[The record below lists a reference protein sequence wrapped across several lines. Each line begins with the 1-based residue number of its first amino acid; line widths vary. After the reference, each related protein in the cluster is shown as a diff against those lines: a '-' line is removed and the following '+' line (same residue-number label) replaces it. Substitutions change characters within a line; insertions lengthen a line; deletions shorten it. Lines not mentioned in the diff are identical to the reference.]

1 MFRHRI
7 VVNELAFYS
16 FGFPSLGLAPLEII
30 TSSDYY
36 KNTWREIT
44 SEAKMS
50 LGEKIRSEIEVL
62 RALEERAFGP
72 RHGKFDFYDYLD
84 GVWKLYSK
92 WKEANKAQTRAKRL
106 ASMYKFKLRK
116 NTHPIRAIID
126 ASSKKDGGDKSEWT
140 QALKYAERNRSQ
152 IEKVGL
158 RRFLEDN
165 GGPAG
170 CADKGSTRR
179 AAKKRKV
186 RSNWGRRSPR

>member
-1 MFRHRI
+1 
-7 VVNELAFYS
+7 
-16 FGFPSLGLAPLEII
+16 
-30 TSSDYY
+30 
-36 KNTWREIT
+36 
-44 SEAKMS
+44 MS
-50 LGEKIRSEIEVL
+50 LEEKMRSEIELL
-62 RALEERAFGP
+62 RELEKKAFGP
-72 RHGKFDFYDYLD
+72 RHGKYDFYDYLEE
-84 GVWKLYSK
+84 VWNLYLQ
-92 WKEANKAQTRAKRL
+92 WKGAKKTQARAKRL

-126 ASSKKDGGDKSEWT
+126 SSSQKDVGDKSEWT
-140 QALKYAERNRSQ
+140 RALKYAERNRSQ